1 MAELRSRNGTHTMG
15 ELHVSVCVLCNFAFV
30 TPPCSHCQAPS
41 WATTRSTRTAAARH
55 SNCLSSRVS
64 SGHCWPQHRTCLA
77 TMPDVRS
84 WRSLRRDRRASR
96 GCETEVPRRKQQR
109 LVTVA
114 RPDKG
119 RPEGAHWTASLNGI
133 GSVGPIVTGCWV
145 EWVDTNHNHDN
156 NITHRFCRRHARD
169 VTLSGATLSGSI
181 ARSRSI
187 SSAAGGR

>member
-15 ELHVSVCVLCNFAFV
+15 ELHVSVCVLCNFAVV
-30 TPPCSHCQAPS
+30 TPPAHRLVPS
-41 WATTRSTRTAAARH
+41 TKATTTRSARRAAARH
-55 SNCLSSRVS
+55 SNCLSSRVGS
-64 SGHCWPQHRTCLA
+64 VRCWPQHRTCHA

-119 RPEGAHWTASLNGI
+119 RPEGAHWTASLNGV
-133 GSVGPIVTGCWV
+133 GSVCPIVTGCWI
-145 EWVDTNHNHDN
+145 EWVDTNRDN
-156 NITHRFCRRHARD
+156 NIAHRLCRHHARD
-169 VTLSGATLSGSI
+169 VTTSIACSI
-181 ARSRSI
+181 ARIRSI
-187 SSAAGGR
+187 GSAAGGR